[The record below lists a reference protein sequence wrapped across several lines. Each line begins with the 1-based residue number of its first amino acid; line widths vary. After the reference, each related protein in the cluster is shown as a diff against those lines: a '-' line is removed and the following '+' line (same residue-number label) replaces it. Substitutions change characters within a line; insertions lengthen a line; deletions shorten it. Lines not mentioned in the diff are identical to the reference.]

1 MWITVYLITAVVV
14 AVLKWHLSHHVQSLE
29 GPTDAARGFW
39 AIVAGAGWPVIL
51 LGVAEMLVIHLITRR
66 LRHAPAAP
74 ALPVPVLVSD
84 VAARF

>member
-1 MWITVYLITAVVV
+1 VWITVYLITAVVV
-14 AVLKWHLSHHVQSLE
+14 AVLTWHLSHHVQSLE

-66 LRHAPAAP
+66 LRHAPATHAVTP
-74 ALPVPVLVSD
+74 ALPASD
-84 VAARF
+84 SA